1 MSRNKKQPAS
11 GLPNGPAL
19 VITDMLLMLAAIL
32 GTFYAFCGAYSIVPA
47 RGPLVSCIV
56 AAMMFTVVFS
66 MPRYR
71 WIPLGM
77 FAVGFAIAVWQLW
90 PQLRQGAY
98 AVYADIANVLAQW
111 FSVELL
117 ELPAALS
124 AAEWQSVRSLFLS
137 MSAAVLALALGWT
150 VVRLHSALLTLVLTL
165 SPLLPALL
173 FDAVPPWPALL
184 VLAACWL
191 TLLFTTL
198 LRSRSKNEAGRF
210 TAMVL
215 PVCVLLVVLLSAI
228 FPQDEYSH
236 PQWAFNAY
244 LRLTELGARF
254 ADGILPGNWP
264 SGGTGMSAGVSAGI
278 NLNEAGPL
286 QYTGQTVLRIS
297 TEVPGRVYL
306 RGFSAAV
313 YEQNQWRQID
323 SQDYRAFADANGT
336 DWSGASQPAY
346 FPFFTNPLYTTPY
359 RIEVENIAA
368 PSGSVYY
375 PSQLV
380 PSSRDG
386 SVENAVFSEDI
397 CLTPQNDVRVHTF
410 YYYQPDDLLRDSD
423 YTQETWQAERLYRD
437 FVEQQYL
444 GVPEGFEESI
454 ADWWHDA
461 EPLWDDYSPNVNAFP
476 EQYRD
481 RLSTAWKIA
490 YLLDQTAQYDADVTA
505 VPPGEDFVSYFLT
518 QSRRGYCMHF
528 ASAATLL
535 LRSMGIPARYV
546 SGYAVT
552 ASQSGTVD
560 VPDAAAHAWVEIY
573 LDGYGWHPVEVT
585 PAVAADVPVPGDASD
600 EMVEP
605 DTPAEPEADETQQPL
620 NETEQDAQ
628 AEDAVDSAE
637 QIDQDAVHTS
647 WWWLMLLPAV
657 AICVL
662 VRRPIVLWTRRRR
675 ICGADTNQAVLA
687 AYGWLQNLQK
697 WGGHTTD
704 AVEELARKARFS
716 NHTLTDA
723 ERNVVLAQLRQ
734 EAQRIDQSLTFWKRL
749 VYRYIFVLR

>member
-1 MSRNKKQPAS
+1 MSRNKKQPVS

-32 GTFYAFCGAYSIVPA
+32 GTFYAFCGAYSIIPA

-71 WIPLGM
+71 WIPLGL

-98 AVYADIANVLAQW
+98 AVYTDIANVLAQW

-254 ADGILPGNWP
+254 ADGILPGNWL

-323 SQDYRAFADANGT
+323 SQDYHAFADANGT

-346 FPFFTNPLYTTPY
+346 FPFFTNPLY
-359 RIEVENIAA
+359 I
-368 PSGSVYY
+368 
-375 PSQLV
+375 
-380 PSSRDG
+380 
-386 SVENAVFSEDI
+386 
-397 CLTPQNDVRVHTF
+397 
-410 YYYQPDDLLRDSD
+410 
-423 YTQETWQAERLYRD
+423 
-437 FVEQQYL
+437 
-444 GVPEGFEESI
+444 
-454 ADWWHDA
+454 
-461 EPLWDDYSPNVNAFP
+461 
-476 EQYRD
+476 
-481 RLSTAWKIA
+481 
-490 YLLDQTAQYDADVTA
+490 
-505 VPPGEDFVSYFLT
+505 
-518 QSRRGYCMHF
+518 
-528 ASAATLL
+528 TLL
-535 LRSMGIPARYV
+535 I
-546 SGYAVT
+546 
-552 ASQSGTVD
+552 
-560 VPDAAAHAWVEIY
+560 E
-573 LDGYGWHPVEVT
+573 
-585 PAVAADVPVPGDASD
+585 
-600 EMVEP
+600 
-605 DTPAEPEADETQQPL
+605 
-620 NETEQDAQ
+620 
-628 AEDAVDSAE
+628 
-637 QIDQDAVHTS
+637 
-647 WWWLMLLPAV
+647 
-657 AICVL
+657 
-662 VRRPIVLWTRRRR
+662 
-675 ICGADTNQAVLA
+675 
-687 AYGWLQNLQK
+687 
-697 WGGHTTD
+697 
-704 AVEELARKARFS
+704 
-716 NHTLTDA
+716 
-723 ERNVVLAQLRQ
+723 
-734 EAQRIDQSLTFWKRL
+734 
-749 VYRYIFVLR
+749 